1 MRERKGVRKR
11 GRRPGAGKRMYM
23 YAQGRRMTPRA
34 PRGLKRQSV
43 GVQAGESLEQL
54 EKLLDQ
60 SVSLWEKTEQRLE
73 GLDVENLQ
81 ASLARSSQSSKGMAA
96 ATTPRSPKK
105 PLNYTSPRVSPR
117 MSPSRHGQWN
127 MDSRISSDINN
138 LHKDDTM
145 SDLDP
150 DEMRFART
158 GSSPDFKDD
167 LSDHP
172 SSPGRMTKM
181 LTAQVGS
188 RQERWN
194 GGWKG
199 EGVQE
204 G

>member
-1 MRERKGVRKR
+1 VREKG
-11 GRRPGAGKRMYM
+11 GRRRGGGPWAGKRMYM

-60 SVSLWEKTEQRLE
+60 SVSLWEKTEQRLQ

-81 ASLARSSQSSKGMAA
+81 ASLARSSQSSRGMAA
-96 ATTPRSPKK
+96 ATTPKSPRK
-105 PLNYTSPRVSPR
+105 PPIHTSPRVSPKI
-117 MSPSRHGQWN
+117 SPRRQGQWN
-127 MDSRISSDINN
+127 ADSRISSDINN

-150 DEMRFART
+150 EEMTFART
-158 GSSPDFKDD
+158 GSSPDLQDD
-167 LSDHP
+167 LRDHP

-181 LTAQVGS
+181 LTAQVCS
-188 RQERWN
+188 HQDT
-194 GGWKG
+194 
-199 EGVQE
+199 
-204 G
+204 